1 MSPTRGAPATLG
13 TVRSRILP
21 ARHRRLLPV
30 LCGVAGLL
38 AGLLAVPA
46 PAQAQ
51 VDCAPS
57 GTAQPPADPWQLRRL
72 HPAGVWPLTRGEGV
86 TVAVIDSGVSPHPPM
101 LAGRVLEGRDFGVP
115 DHSGQCDEYGHGTVV
130 ASMIAG
136 RPLPGVTLHGMA
148 PAATILPVRVLRGDE
163 PGGEDL
169 PDRLAQAIRYA
180 VDNGADIINLSL
192 EALPSSELESAVD
205 YAHEHDVLLVA
216 AAGNIDA
223 EGVPQPWYPAAYPGV
238 LAVAGV
244 AADGSHVSSSQV
256 SDYVD
261 LAAPGADIYG
271 PAPDGETFLA
281 VGEGTSYATA
291 YVSGTAALVRAYH
304 PDLTAEQV
312 AARLIQTADR
322 PPEGRNDQVG
332 YGVVNPYRA
341 VATLLGA
348 RANPSPAAVAPPP
361 LTADPLAF
369 PRRAAG
375 WGALVGAVLASLLLL
390 IPPTLRRGRRRGWR
404 PTRAS

>member
-1 MSPTRGAPATLG
+1 M
-13 TVRSRILP
+13 V
-21 ARHRRLLPV
+21 RRLRAMV
-30 LCGVAGLL
+30 LCGAIGLL
-38 AGLLAVPA
+38 AGGLVVPA
-46 PAQAQ
+46 PALAQ
-51 VDCAPS
+51 PAACTQS
-57 GTAQPPADPWQLRRL
+57 GSAQPPAEPWQLRRL
-72 HPAGVWPLTRGEGV
+72 NPAAVWPLTAGAGI
-86 TVAVIDSGVSPHPPM
+86 TVAVVDSGVSPYPPM
-101 LAGRVLEGRDFGVP
+101 LADRVLEGRDIGLP
-115 DHSGQCDEYGHGTVV
+115 DHSGRCDEYGHGTVV

-136 RPLPGVTLHGMA
+136 RPLPGVTLHGVA

-163 PGGEDL
+163 AGGEEL
-169 PDRLAQAIRYA
+169 PGRLAQAIRYA
-180 VDNGADIINLSL
+180 VDNGAGIINLSL
-192 EALPSSELESAVD
+192 EALPSPELEAAVE
-205 YAHEHDVLLVA
+205 YAAERDVLLVA
-216 AAGNIDA
+216 AAGNI
-223 EGVPQPWYPAAYPGV
+223 EQGGVPQPWYPAAYPGV

-271 PAPDGETFLA
+271 PAPDGETYLA

-348 RANPSPAAVAPPP
+348 RANPSPVAVAPPP

>member
-1 MSPTRGAPATLG
+1 MLAP
-13 TVRSRILP
+13 V
-21 ARHRRLLPV
+21 
-30 LCGVAGLL
+30 
-38 AGLLAVPA
+38 

-51 VDCAPS
+51 EPDCAPS
-57 GTAQPPADPWQLRRL
+57 GGVQPPADPWQLQRL
-72 HPAGVWPLTRGEGV
+72 NPAAVWPLTRGEGI
-86 TVAVIDSGVSPHPPM
+86 TVAVVDSGVSPRPPM
-101 LAGRVLEGRDFGVP
+101 LAGRVLEGRDIGLP
-115 DHSGQCDEYGHGTVV
+115 NHSGQCDEYGHGTVV

-136 RPLPGVTLHGMA
+136 RPLPGVALHGMA

-163 PGGEDL
+163 PGGEEL
-169 PDRLAQAIRYA
+169 PGRLAQAIRYA

-192 EALPSSELESAVD
+192 EALPSSELEAAVA
-205 YAHEHDVLLVA
+205 YAHDQDVLLVA
-216 AAGNIDA
+216 AAGNIDE

-244 AADGSHVSSSQV
+244 AADGSHVISSQV

-304 PDLTAEQV
+304 PDLTAEEV
-312 AARLIQTADR
+312 AQRLIQTADP
-322 PPEGRNDQVG
+322 PPEGRNDQIG
-332 YGVVNPYRA
+332 HGVVNPYRA

-348 RANPSPAAVAPPP
+348 RSNPPPAAVAPPP

-369 PRRAAG
+369 PRRVAG
-375 WGALVGAVLASLLLL
+375 WGVLVGAVLTTLLLL
-390 IPPTLRRGRRRGWR
+390 VPPTVRRGRRRGWR